1 MNCRVDIFFFQEK
14 LYIMPDEIKEFRLS
28 VSKTKCYSDCAKK
41 YYFSYVLKLPKKEK
55 DYFIFGKFLH
65 QILEDFHAEYINGSV
80 EATHKVM
87 AKVYKN
93 ALIEYKPKMTTEAL
107 KEAYDI
113 ADSYLQKISS
123 EKKPTSN
130 IVAVE
135 KEFSFN
141 ISDTIILNGM
151 IDRIQIDDDD
161 VLHLADYKTTKNK
174 KYLKNDWFQLM
185 TYGFVMLNENPDIKK
200 IRGSYI
206 LLRHNFEYIT
216 KEFSANELLAV
227 KQQYID
233 YAKSIEEEKL
243 WRPNPTKLCLFCDYI
258 DKCTEGNAFIN
269 KGKNT
274 THGEMQ
280 W

>member
-1 MNCRVDIFFFQEK
+1 MS
-14 LYIMPDEIKEFRLS
+14 DEIKEFRLS
-28 VSKTKCYSDCAKK
+28 VSKTKTYSDCAKK
-41 YYFSYVLKLPKKEK
+41 YHFSYVLKLPKKEK

-65 QILEDFHAEYINGSV
+65 KILEDFHIEYINGST
-80 EATHKVM
+80 ELNNIVM
-87 AKVYKN
+87 ARVYKN
-93 ALIEYKPKMTTEAL
+93 ALIEYKPKMTSEAL
-107 KEAYDI
+107 KEAYGI
-113 ADSYLQKISS
+113 VDSYLQKLSSS
-123 EKKPTSN
+123 EKDTGKILS
-130 IVAVE
+130 VE

-141 ISDTIILNGM
+141 ISDTVILNGM

-185 TYGFVMLNENPDIKK
+185 TYGFVMLNENPSIKR

-206 LLRHNFEYIT
+206 LLRHNFEYMT
-216 KEFSANELLAV
+216 AEFSVDELLAV
-227 KQQYID
+227 KQKYID

-243 WRPNPTKLCLFCDYI
+243 WRPSVSPLCAYCDFV
-258 DKCTEGNAFIN
+258 DKCVEGSAFIN

-274 THGEMQ
+274 KHGEMQ